1 MTLKWSKRAGLRA
14 GYGAVIALLVLS
26 VVEAYRIQVGVSQQH
41 LEIYRH
47 FVEQEEALATL
58 RRNVWLAGNR
68 VRDFF
73 IESTPAQGELLRSQ
87 LSARQTE
94 NEEALRALSTSPGHQ
109 PAVSQLRKSLDE
121 LWAVLD
127 PLPRT
132 MMNSTNRQQMEF
144 LRQEV
149 VPRRGELYNALRELT
164 SADQRTL
171 QNSEGEF
178 AAARRRAAERLLLML
193 GLGVLLSVLVAGL
206 SIRHAEN
213 LERKAER
220 HYAEVEEARHEL
232 QQLSARL
239 LEIEEEGRRRLSREL
254 HDEIGQT
261 LALLQIEISHIAA
274 LATAPPAALRARLNR
289 ARDLAERTVLTI
301 RNISLL
307 LRPALLDDLG
317 LVPALQFQLEEFMR
331 RSGVLC
337 DFTGEGVA
345 DQLPDTVKTCVY
357 RVVQEALHN
366 CEKHS
371 GATRVQVSVRQFPDR
386 LVAEVVDNGRG
397 FSIDAQGRP
406 ARSPGLGLLGSRERA
421 ANVGGALTIESAPG
435 RGTRVTLIVPLA
447 LPRQSIGEPPK
458 EVNA

>member
-1 MTLKWSKRAGLRA
+1 MKWSKRAGLRA